1 MPEGLFIAFLQRDW
15 TYDQD
20 ERKAGPM
27 KAVRF
32 TRFGPASEVAE
43 LVDVPEPAPPGSGQ
57 VLIEVEVAPINPSD
71 LLHFE
76 GRYAQP
82 ASLPAFAGAG
92 VLGRVARLGTDVQH
106 LKPDDRVIVVNTQR
120 RAWCDRFVWPA
131 ARLIPLP
138 EADPVDLAL
147 LAANPPTALLMLESF
162 GNLQPGD
169 WVMQNAANSS
179 VGVSLIQIAKMMG
192 LRTVNVVRRPQLV
205 DHLAAFGADVTLVD
219 SPDLRARV
227 AEAVGGVRIKLGID
241 AIAGDATRRLANCLG
256 DGGIVVN
263 YGLLSGKPCEVDAAD
278 IVFRDVSLKGFWYS
292 RWFSTAE
299 PAAIKDLFARL
310 VGMVQAKTLRV
321 PIEAVYPI
329 ENLNDALAH
338 AQREGRSGK
347 VVLRWAR

>member
-1 MPEGLFIAFLQRDW
+1 
-15 TYDQD
+15 
-20 ERKAGPM
+20 M

-43 LVDVPEPAPPGSGQ
+43 LVDVPEPAPPRSGQ

-256 DGGIVVN
+256 DGGTVVN

>member
-1 MPEGLFIAFLQRDW
+1 
-15 TYDQD
+15 
-20 ERKAGPM
+20 M

-32 TRFGPASEVAE
+32 TRFGPASEMAE
-43 LVDVPEPAPPGSGQ
+43 LVDVPEPAPPRSGQ

-256 DGGIVVN
+256 DGGTVVN

>member
-1 MPEGLFIAFLQRDW
+1 
-15 TYDQD
+15 
-20 ERKAGPM
+20 M

-256 DGGIVVN
+256 DGGTVVN

-321 PIEAVYPI
+321 PVEAVYPI

>member
-1 MPEGLFIAFLQRDW
+1 
-15 TYDQD
+15 
-20 ERKAGPM
+20 
-27 KAVRF
+27 
-32 TRFGPASEVAE
+32 
-43 LVDVPEPAPPGSGQ
+43 
-57 VLIEVEVAPINPSD
+57 
-71 LLHFE
+71 
-76 GRYAQP
+76 
-82 ASLPAFAGAG
+82 
-92 VLGRVARLGTDVQH
+92 
-106 LKPDDRVIVVNTQR
+106 
-120 RAWCDRFVWPA
+120 
-131 ARLIPLP
+131 
-138 EADPVDLAL
+138 
-147 LAANPPTALLMLESF
+147 MLESF

-256 DGGIVVN
+256 DGGTVVN

-321 PIEAVYPI
+321 PVEAVYPI

>member
-1 MPEGLFIAFLQRDW
+1 
-15 TYDQD
+15 
-20 ERKAGPM
+20 M

-43 LVDVPEPAPPGSGQ
+43 LVDVPEPAPPRSGQ

-256 DGGIVVN
+256 DGGTVVN

-321 PIEAVYPI
+321 PVEAVYPI

>member
-1 MPEGLFIAFLQRDW
+1 
-15 TYDQD
+15 
-20 ERKAGPM
+20 M

-43 LVDVPEPAPPGSGQ
+43 LVDVPKPAPPGSGQ

-256 DGGIVVN
+256 DGGTVVN

-321 PIEAVYPI
+321 PVEAVYPI

>member
-1 MPEGLFIAFLQRDW
+1 
-15 TYDQD
+15 
-20 ERKAGPM
+20 M

-32 TRFGPASEVAE
+32 SRFGPASEVAE
-43 LVDVPEPAPPGSGQ
+43 LVEIPEPALPGPGE

>member
-1 MPEGLFIAFLQRDW
+1 
-15 TYDQD
+15 
-20 ERKAGPM
+20 M

-32 TRFGPASEVAE
+32 SRFGRASDVAE
-43 LVDVPEPAPPGSGQ
+43 LVEVPEPTPPGPGE
-57 VLIEVEVAPINPSD
+57 VMIEVEVAPINPSD

-76 GRYAQP
+76 GRYAKP
-82 ASLPAFAGAG
+82 AALPAFVGAG
-92 VLGRVARLGTDVQH
+92 VLGRVARSGSDVQH
-106 LKPDDRVIVVNTQR
+106 LKLGDRVIVVNTQR

-131 ARLIPLP
+131 ARLFPLP
-138 EADPVDLAL
+138 AADPIDLAL
-147 LAANPPTALLMLESF
+147 LAANPPTALLMLERF